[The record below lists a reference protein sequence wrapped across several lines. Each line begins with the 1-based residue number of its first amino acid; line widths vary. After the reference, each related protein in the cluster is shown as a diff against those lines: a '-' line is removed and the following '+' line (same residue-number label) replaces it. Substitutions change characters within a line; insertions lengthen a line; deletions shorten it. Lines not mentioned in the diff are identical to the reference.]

1 VKTSVVSQLVLMMI
15 MIMAH
20 DKLVAPRHF
29 DRFGGLTGS
38 VVEHVNPAIIYKSAS
53 SSIQDSWLPAFEPNN
68 HRAFFASSPSGWTN
82 NDIGLAWLKQ
92 VFDHSQRRR
101 LDRAID
107 CYSWMAMDLTYQW
120 ILSTTAIRT
129 GSSYW
134 DRCCVRVVIDG

>member
-1 VKTSVVSQLVLMMI
+1 
-15 MIMAH
+15 MAH

-68 HRAFFASSPSGWTN
+68 HRAFFASSPSGW
-82 NDIGLAWLKQ
+82 AWLKQ
-92 VFDHSQRRR
+92 VFDRSQRRR

-107 CYSWMAMDLTYQW
+107 CYSSMAMDLTYQW